1 MCGGGDPIQTQ
12 LNRNATAL
20 RSLITAVE
28 EIADMAIFEADQNV
42 VGKFCGEG
50 IVLLKAPA
58 CGGPDTG
65 DLITAQLEEDLND
78 DGWF

>member
-1 MCGGGDPIQTQ
+1 
-12 LNRNATAL
+12 
-20 RSLITAVE
+20 VE